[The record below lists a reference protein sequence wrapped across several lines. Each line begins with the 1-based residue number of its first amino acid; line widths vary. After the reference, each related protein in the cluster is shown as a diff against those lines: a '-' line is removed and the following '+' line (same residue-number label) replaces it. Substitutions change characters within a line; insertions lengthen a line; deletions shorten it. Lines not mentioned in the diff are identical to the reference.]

1 MVLVLT
7 AVPQGLRGHLNRW
20 LFEIA
25 PGVFV
30 GRVSKRIRDQLWM
43 IVGDMIGSGKA
54 LVVFAAKNE
63 QGLTFRSINHDWIP
77 TEHEGLTLML
87 RPAPLVEIPGK
98 KTAPISKAERWRR
111 SRRFR

>member
-7 AVPQGLRGHLNRW
+7 AVPAGLRGHLNRW

-30 GRVSKRIRDQLWM
+30 GTVSKRIREQLWL
-43 IVGDMIGSGKA
+43 IVSEMIGSGKA
-54 LVVFAAKNE
+54 LLVTSAKNE
-63 QGLTFRSINHDWIP
+63 QGLKFESIGHDWIP

-87 RPAPLVEIPGK
+87 RPAPMIITPGK
-98 KTAPISKAERWRR
+98 RIAPVSKAERWRR
-111 SRRFR
+111 TRRFK